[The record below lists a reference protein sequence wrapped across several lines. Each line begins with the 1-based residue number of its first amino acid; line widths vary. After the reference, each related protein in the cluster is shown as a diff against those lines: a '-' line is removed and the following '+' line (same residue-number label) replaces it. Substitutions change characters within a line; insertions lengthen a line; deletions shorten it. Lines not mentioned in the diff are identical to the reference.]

1 MNHEQ
6 EYQEFGHRN
15 NSVSGVLIGLL
26 VGGLAGAVTMLL
38 MAPQS
43 GQQTRKQIEDK
54 SIELRDLATE
64 MVADT
69 TAQMRTKANEF
80 MSSGRKNFKELKHQ
94 GQELALEQL
103 DHVSAAVKAGK
114 TAVQNA

>member
-6 EYQEFGHRN
+6 EYQEFGQRKN
-15 NSVSGVLIGLL
+15 TVSGVLIGLL

-38 MAPQS
+38 LAPQS
-43 GQQTRKQIEDK
+43 GQKTRKQIEDK

-64 MVADT
+64 LVDDT
-69 TAQMRTKANEF
+69 ASQIRSKANQF
-80 MSSGRKNFKELKHQ
+80 MTSSRKNFKELKHQ

-103 DHVSAAVKAGK
+103 DHVSEAVKAGK
-114 TAVQNA
+114 NAVQNS

>member
-43 GQQTRKQIEDK
+43 GRQTRKQIEDK
-54 SIELRDLATE
+54 SIELRDLATG
-64 MVADT
+64 MVEDT
-69 TAQMRTKANEF
+69 TAQIRSKTNEF
-80 MSSGRKNFKELKHQ
+80 MTSGRKNFKELKHQ

-103 DHVSAAVKAGK
+103 AHVTDAVKAGK
-114 TAVQNA
+114 NAVENA